1 MTQVLKIQALAIIL
15 LSTLSP
21 LSAQKNI
28 FWGIDNTAL
37 VISSMH
43 GEPMAEVSF
52 VKPAAFLGVNKNI
65 FHVGTIAPYQNEST
79 VDAYT
84 NYSFFFTYE
93 RTLLNYRNRF
103 WLYGSFTNAFT
114 NGKILYERGFM
125 NSDDYC
131 RPCYYTSNS
140 WVWGIAAGAKFRVL
154 KRLQYTLGAGWG
166 RKYFLDTRFKQKNG
180 FAGILMNMGIGYFF
194 TRQHETN
201 K

>member
-65 FHVGTIAPYQNEST
+65 FHVGTIAYKRAISILNN
-79 VDAYT
+79 V
-84 NYSFFFTYE
+84 NYFSNAKLQFI
-93 RTLLNYRNRF
+93 RT
-103 WLYGSFTNAFT
+103 A
-114 NGKILYERGFM
+114 
-125 NSDDYC
+125 
-131 RPCYYTSNS
+131 
-140 WVWGIAAGAKFRVL
+140 
-154 KRLQYTLGAGWG
+154 
-166 RKYFLDTRFKQKNG
+166 
-180 FAGILMNMGIGYFF
+180 
-194 TRQHETN
+194 
-201 K
+201 